1 MNEST
6 HCIEQGRAALAAGRT
21 AEAREWFRKAADL
34 EPDNAEAQLQHALC
48 ALMAGDR
55 RTFAG
60 VYDAFRSRMENET
73 SPRLA
78 RLWALAQRF
87 SGTAA
92 AVAATVALSG
102 AACSNGTKEGT
113 VAAKPDAPVVTTPA
127 DMEPE
132 TKDATPTGV
141 APMDDEVYS
150 KHRYSAGV
158 RPPVDV
164 APEPEMKA
172 DDPPPAPMDDEVY
185 SKHRYSAG
193 VRPPAPAPDAE
204 EDEDGMQGEMKPTPM
219 RPPALKYGAM
229 PRYGGGLRSTDL

>member
-1 MNEST
+1 MNEAT
-6 HCIEQGRAALAAGRT
+6 HCIEQGRAALAAGRL
-21 AEAREWFRKAADL
+21 AEAREWFGRAADL
-34 EPDNAEAQLQHALC
+34 EPANAEAQLQHGLC

-55 RTFAG
+55 RTFSG
-60 VYDAFRSRMENET
+60 VYAAFRDRMETET
-73 SPRLA
+73 SPRLV
-78 RLWALAQRF
+78 RLWTLAQRF
-87 SGTAA
+87 SGTAV

-102 AACSNGTKEGT
+102 AACSNGKQEGT
-113 VAAKPDAPVVTTPA
+113 TAVKPDAPVPTTPTTT
-127 DMEPE
+127 EPA

-141 APMDDEVYS
+141 VPMDDEVYS

-164 APEPEMKA
+164 EPEPEMKT

-193 VRPPAPAPDAE
+193 VRPPAPSPDAE
-204 EDEDGMQGEMKPTPM
+204 EEEGEMAPEMKPTPM

-229 PRYGGGLRSTDL
+229 PRYGGGVRSTDL